1 MRELIPKSWFPV
13 SANLIVHAWL
23 EGLLLLRPVLSLS
36 PSLQHRSQVA
46 ENPGEEE
53 EVERGRRENRER
65 AGCSTSNSWHPEGR
79 PKKLKVIHAAT
90 PLLVKSPS
98 WAQCGHQAHKTKRT

>member
-1 MRELIPKSWFPV
+1 MKELIPKSRFPV
-13 SANLIVHAWL
+13 SANLLMHASL

-36 PSLQHRSQVA
+36 PSLQHRNQVA
-46 ENPGEEE
+46 ENPAEEE
-53 EVERGRRENRER
+53 EVERERRENRER

-79 PKKLKVIHAAT
+79 PKKLKVIHPVT

-98 WAQCGHQAHKTKRT
+98 